1 MHITQKWWRWALGMA
16 ALVLLFV
23 CLIINP
29 LWLWQTQAADGDFQS
44 NVESIYYSPMITD
57 TIEIKQSFRPIV
69 SYLEEISVY
78 FYPCGEKHGN
88 LTVTL
93 EKEAAIVW
101 EERINTKDCLDWQL
115 TSIQVNQYVTT
126 GQEYQLTIT
135 GDECAS
141 GVGMVTAEQLESTR
155 RSTINQNEVEGTWY
169 IIFSGK
175 NCTWLL
181 VALIVVMAICIGIG
195 FFFDTPWLIRFRG
208 CARRHLMTI
217 IYLTFLATL
226 FVLYFS
232 FK

>member
-1 MHITQKWWRWALGMA
+1 MKRKKAFSTRSIRGINIISVSYTHLGRILHITQKWWRWALGMA

-93 EKEAAIVW
+93 EKEAAIDVYK
-101 EERINTKDCLDWQL
+101 RQP
-115 TSIQVNQYVTT
+115 SY
-126 GQEYQLTIT
+126 
-135 GDECAS
+135 
-141 GVGMVTAEQLESTR
+141 R
-155 RSTINQNEVEGTWY
+155 
-169 IIFSGK
+169 
-175 NCTWLL
+175 
-181 VALIVVMAICIGIG
+181 
-195 FFFDTPWLIRFRG
+195 
-208 CARRHLMTI
+208 
-217 IYLTFLATL
+217 
-226 FVLYFS
+226 
-232 FK
+232 